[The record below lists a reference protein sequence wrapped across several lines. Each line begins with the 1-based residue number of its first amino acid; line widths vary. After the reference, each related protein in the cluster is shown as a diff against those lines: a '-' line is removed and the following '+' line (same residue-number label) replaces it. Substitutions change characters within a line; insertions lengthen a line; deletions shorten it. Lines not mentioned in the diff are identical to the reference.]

1 MDCQRDQWA
10 GTGSGALFL
19 RILAKQFGSCK
30 QKKPLPLPL
39 PIHLKISYMSYIEP
53 APIKDRENPLESMMK
68 RFDLAAQILGLDES
82 TYNVLKTPTKQVIVG
97 LPITMDDGRVRVF
110 EGYRVIHSN
119 VLGPAKGGIRFDM
132 DVNIDEVKAL
142 AAWMTWKCAVVDIPY
157 GGAKGGITCNPR
169 EMSAGEMERLM
180 RAYTVAL
187 LDIFGPDKDI
197 PAPDMGTGP
206 REMAWL
212 MDEYSKS
219 HGMTVNAVVTGK
231 PLVLGGSLGRVEA
244 TGRGIMVSTFAAL
257 EKLKINPYQ
266 ATCAVQGFGNVG
278 SISAKLLAERG
289 LKVVAVSDISG
300 AYYNE
305 NGIDI
310 EKALAYRDGNKGTL
324 AGFTE
329 ATLIPADDLL
339 TLEVDVLI
347 PAAKE
352 DVITEDVAHTLR
364 CKLIVEGANGPTSAK
379 ADAVMAERGIKA
391 VPDILANA
399 GGVTVSYFEW
409 VQNRL
414 GYKWGLDRVQRRSDR
429 IMKDSFERVFQAA
442 NKYDVS
448 LRIGAYIVAID
459 KVAQTYKWRG
469 GF

>member
-1 MDCQRDQWA
+1 
-10 GTGSGALFL
+10 
-19 RILAKQFGSCK
+19 
-30 QKKPLPLPL
+30 
-39 PIHLKISYMSYIEP
+39 MSYKEP
-53 APIKDRENPLESMMK
+53 APLMAGENPLESMMK

-97 LPITMDDGRVRVF
+97 LPITMDNGQVKVF

-119 VLGPAKGGIRFDM
+119 VLGPAKGGIRFDPG
-132 DVNIDEVKAL
+132 VNLDEVKAL

-157 GGAKGGITCNPR
+157 GGGKGGITCNPR

-180 RAYTVAL
+180 RAYTNAM

-266 ATCAVQGFGNVG
+266 ATCSVQGFGNVG

-300 AYYNE
+300 GYYNE

-310 EKALAYRDGNKGTL
+310 EKAIAYRDANRGSL
-324 AGFTE
+324 EGFDG
-329 ATLIPADDLL
+329 ATQIPGQDVL

-352 DVITEDVAHTLR
+352 DVITEDVARSLR
-364 CKLIVEGANGPTSAK
+364 CKLVVEGANGPTSAK
-379 ADAVMAERGIKA
+379 ADVVLAERGISA

-414 GYKWGLDRVQRRSDR
+414 GYKWSLDRVQRRSDR

-442 NKYDVS
+442 QKYDQT